1 MKRGFK
7 VRAAMSAHMAALAL
21 HHRENDSD
29 AKYQYNSGYWC
40 KACSAEHADHA
51 TERREALR

>member
-1 MKRGFK
+1 
-7 VRAAMSAHMAALAL
+7 MSAHMAALAL